1 MEEVRL
7 GSDNT
12 TKRYHQTTH
21 GEIKMTL
28 TEKVRHALI
37 AGMSVDQATAF
48 VGCDRSLTNRVR
60 RQLEAEERNEIPVMQ
75 FVTEPKEELKPRN
88 TYKARMTF
96 KGEPVL
102 TKQVFEYIKENPG
115 WAPQEV
121 AQLLKSDKH
130 SADTIAA
137 TVSALVRAKM
147 VAKDPSTRGLTALVV
162 RYKSPYSEMTKRN
175 YKPKRRR
182 GAKRVKQSVEQPGA
196 ITEVKPAEKP
206 SLLQRIGNWL
216 WR

>member
-1 MEEVRL
+1 
-7 GSDNT
+7 
-12 TKRYHQTTH
+12 
-21 GEIKMTL
+21 MTL

-60 RQLEAEERNEIPVMQ
+60 RKLEAEEHKEIPIMQ
-75 FVTEPKEELKPRN
+75 FVPQTEEEIKVRN
-88 TYKARMTF
+88 TYKARTTF

-102 TKQVFEYIKENPG
+102 TKQVFDYIKENPG

-175 YKPKRRR
+175 YKPKHRR
-182 GAKRVKQSVEQPGA
+182 GAKRVEQPVKQPEA
-196 ITEVKPAEKP
+196 SVEVKPPVKP
-206 SLLQRIGNWL
+206 SFWQRVGNWL

>member
-1 MEEVRL
+1 
-7 GSDNT
+7 
-12 TKRYHQTTH
+12 
-21 GEIKMTL
+21 MTL

-60 RQLEAEERNEIPVMQ
+60 RQLEAEGHKEIPIMQ
-75 FVTEPKEELKPRN
+75 FVPQTKEEIKVRN

-96 KGEPVL
+96 KGETVL
-102 TKQVFEYIKENPG
+102 AKQVFEYIKQNPG

-130 SADTIAA
+130 NADTIAA

-147 VAKDPSTRGLTALVV
+147 VAKDPKTRQLTALVV

-175 YKPKRRR
+175 YKPKYRK
-182 GAKRVKQSVEQPGA
+182 GAKPVEHPVKQPGA